1 MSHSKKRPVRAAAAT
16 AVATLVAGS
25 AVLLTA
31 PAASATT
38 VDVDYQCKTPI
49 GDKGAVSPIDIK
61 SVKSGSGYKLT
72 MSFEK
77 GVSSSPI
84 ELGKGAMNPSA
95 KIKLGGAETGTIPVT
110 GPPNDKAIPANT
122 PIKIPDLSG
131 TYTPK
136 KSGKVTFT
144 ASTLTIKALG
154 TTTTCEPKNN
164 PKPSLTLD
172 VTAAGGG
179 GSGGGTG
186 GGDASGGA
194 TGGGGDAT
202 SGGAAATGGSAPSG
216 GGLPKTGP
224 ADSAVALGTLGGTVL
239 LAGVGGALWVT
250 RRRAAVRH

>member
-1 MSHSKKRPVRAAAAT
+1 M
-16 AVATLVAGS
+16 
-25 AVLLTA
+25 LTA